1 MIRLPFFL
9 NVSFFF
15 KESYFLLS
23 YNISRHAL
31 RVYGQHVKSKM
42 ADQNEEDTSPA
53 ADIVVTKYKMAGD
66 MVNGEGKI
74 NLISSL
80 RIFSLIETRYSYL
93 FIVHST
99 YKRALVN
106 VPCWLTHMCDCTTRH
121 NQCKMLIMFRTIFP
135 FN

>member
-1 MIRLPFFL
+1 MLA
-9 NVSFFF
+9 FF

-66 MVNGEGKI
+66 MVNGEGNI

-80 RIFSLIETRYSYL
+80 RIFSLIETRFSYL

-99 YKRALVN
+99 KKGHQRAM
-106 VPCWLTHMCDCTTRH
+106 LTYSHVRLH
-121 NQCKMLIMFRTIFP
+121 NETQP
-135 FN
+135 V

>member
-1 MIRLPFFL
+1 MRSNWNLIHSWLIRLPFFL

-80 RIFSLIETRYSYL
+80 RNFSLIETRFSYL

-99 YKRALVN
+99 YKRAPTCHADLLTCAIAQRDTTSVK
-106 VPCWLTHMCDCTTRH
+106 CW
-121 NQCKMLIMFRTIFP
+121 
-135 FN
+135 